1 MRPLLVSMEYK
12 KFIEL
17 TKNEGASQTY
27 DTPSFSMS
35 EEIYDP
41 STWI

>member
-27 DTPSFSMS
+27 DTPSFAMS
-35 EEIYDP
+35 EEIYEP
-41 STWI
+41 SIWI